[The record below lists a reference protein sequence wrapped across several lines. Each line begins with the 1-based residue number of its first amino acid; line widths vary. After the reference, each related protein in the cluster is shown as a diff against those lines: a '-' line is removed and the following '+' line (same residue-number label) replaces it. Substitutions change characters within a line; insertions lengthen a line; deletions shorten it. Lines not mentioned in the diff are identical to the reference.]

1 MTVKVKALI
10 KVIVILFTA
19 FIVGF
24 AIGALVKNTY
34 EKSTIKPY
42 EWKTLPIIVN
52 CYGSDFS
59 ETQIIRAIH
68 YWTVRGH
75 DIGFYE
81 HNPPGSICDYQNWE
95 RGFIIIRKAGMF
107 DYSSD
112 TLASTKRYTSL
123 NVIKGAQIYYRP
135 GSQNLELVSEHELGH
150 ALGFVHV
157 EQEGHVM
164 HPLFHKMGEG
174 FWVP

>member
-1 MTVKVKALI
+1 MTRKRKDLI
-10 KVIVILFTA
+10 KIIFMLFIT
-19 FIVGF
+19 FMIGF
-24 AIGALVKNTY
+24 LIGVLAKNVY
-34 EKSTIKPY
+34 ENSTVKPY
-42 EWKTLPIIVN
+42 EWVSPPIIVN
-52 CYGSDFS
+52 CYGPDFS
-59 ETQIIRAIH
+59 EAKIIRSIH

-81 HNPPGSICDYQNWE
+81 HNPPGTFCESKDWYY
-95 RGFIIIRKAGMF
+95 GFIVIRKAKIF
-107 DYSSD
+107 QLSPD

-123 NVIKGAQIYYRP
+123 NVIKGVEIYYRP
-135 GSQNLELVSEHELGH
+135 RSQDLDLINEHELGH